1 MTTFKRD
8 KNPYIVDNSISGWQ
22 VHEYL
27 RKWTEFTGE
36 LDIATGYFEIGAL
49 LKLDGAWQKIDNI
62 RILMGNEVTYRTR
75 NALLEA
81 LKRRLNSELE
91 LSVEEM
97 KDSRPLLS
105 GVEAIRDALERGKIE
120 VRVFDEGKFHAK
132 CYITHERTGFFGP
145 QALVGSSNFT
155 APGLTDNVELN
166 IHVQTGNDV
175 EELQNWFEYHWEKGK
190 DVSKDV
196 LKIIT
201 KHIRLYTPFE
211 VYAKALHEY
220 CRGDNLTADEWEQ
233 TQSKMFKELDRYQ
246 KEAYWSMIKIA
257 QQHSGAFLCD
267 GVGLGKTYVGLMLIE
282 RLVIHEKKRVV
293 LLAPKSA
300 RESVWDKDL
309 DRWLPHVKLDGVF
322 SNLAVYNHTD
332 LTRDSLRAQFEQ
344 AAAVAD
350 VVIVDEA
357 HHFRNTGQ
365 VPNYQNNDVSRYY
378 RLQQL
383 IDGSTRTNDGVSG
396 GKPKQVYLLTATPIN
411 NSISDFRHLIELFTP
426 SDTAFAKTLGVNSL
440 KTTFNMLERELRDVL
455 AARGEK
461 DATDIGDEASTFIR
475 GNRLFRAL
483 VVQRSRAYARASQM
497 AENKNTLL
505 FPNRKPPVVQNY
517 ALRDSYGKLFTLF
530 ENAFQTTTQTAQ
542 KPPLFTLA
550 MYNPTPYA
558 RNKSAV
564 DEWEANRNIAVVGLI
579 RTSFLKRFESS
590 IIAFEMSSIRLFL
603 KLRAFV
609 TKHAT
614 SKPQQD
620 RHKRWETMN
629 AAVITAVIARH
640 TELLATTDDELD
652 EDKIM
657 DEIRGKVPT
666 FSDAAYEIGAML
678 EDSRA
683 DMDMLLSFL
692 QETANYDVRHDDKVN
707 KLIELLKS
715 TKLAKQK
722 VIIFSEFADTAQY
735 IARQLIA
742 AGIDGV
748 EQIDSSSSSD
758 RNDVITRFAPYYN
771 RSSSN
776 QLRAKG
782 RTPIRVLV
790 STDVLSEG
798 LNLQDATFLI
808 NYDIHWNPVRLMQ
821 RIGRVDRRLNPA
833 VEHALKT
840 DHPEVAALRGSVTY
854 WNFLPPK
861 ELNKLLS
868 LYERVTNRT
877 IMISEVLGIEG
888 GKLITEEDKHRAI
901 AELNAGFDGI
911 TSEEE
916 SLRLEYQKLLTDYP
930 TLEAELN
937 ALPLTYSGKTS
948 TTTTKGIFFCYALP
962 AYDTVTGDYTHAAG
976 TVRWY
981 LYDVETQK
989 ILESATE
996 IATHI
1001 RADRKTPRVF
1011 ALSES
1016 QVIDIRKKVL
1026 TYIKNDYLR
1035 KIDAPQGV
1043 NAKLRCWMALQ

>member
-1 MTTFKRD
+1 MTTSKRD
-8 KNPYIVDNSISGWQ
+8 KNPYIIDNSMSEWK
-22 VHEYL
+22 VSEYL
-27 RKWTEFTGE
+27 RRWTEFSGR

-49 LKLDGAWQKIDNI
+49 LELDGDWQKIDNI
-62 RILMGNEVTYRTR
+62 RILMGNEVTFRTR
-75 NALLEA
+75 NALLDA

-91 LSVEEM
+91 HSVEEM
-97 KDSRPLLS
+97 KDIRPLLS
-105 GVEAIRDALERGKIE
+105 GVEAICDAIERGKIE
-120 VRVFDEGKFHAK
+120 VKVYDLGKFHAK
-132 CYITHERTGFFGP
+132 CYITHERSGFFGP

-155 APGLTDNVELN
+155 APGLSDNVELN

-175 EELQNWFEYHWEKGK
+175 EDLQKWYEFHWDKAK

-196 LKIIT
+196 LKILR
-201 KHIRLYTPFE
+201 KHVRLYSPFE

-233 TQSKMFKELDRYQ
+233 TQSKMFTELDRYQ
-246 KEAYWSMIKIA
+246 KEAYWSLIKIA
-257 QQHSGAFLCD
+257 QQHNGAFLCD
-267 GVGLGKTYVGLMLIE
+267 GVGLGKTFVGLMLIE
-282 RLVIHEKKRVV
+282 RLVLHEKKRVV
-293 LLAPKSA
+293 LFAPKAA
-300 RESVWDKDL
+300 REGVWDKHL
-309 DRWLPHVKLDGVF
+309 DEYLHHVKLEGVF
-322 SNLAVYNHTD
+322 SNLVVYNHTD
-332 LTRDSLRAQFEQ
+332 LTRESMRAQFEQ
-344 AAAVAD
+344 IAAVAD
-350 VVIVDEA
+350 VVIIDEA

-365 VPNYQNNDVSRYY
+365 APDYKNDDVSRYY
-378 RLQQL
+378 RMRDL
-383 IDGSTRTNDGVSG
+383 ILG
-396 GKPKQVYLLTATPIN
+396 GAKAKQVYMLTATPIN
-411 NSISDFRHLIELFTP
+411 NGIIDFRHLIELFAPT
-426 SDTAFAKTLGVNSL
+426 DTVFAKTLGINSL
-440 KTTFNMLERELRDVL
+440 KTTFNILERELRDVL
-455 AARGEK
+455 AKRGEK
-461 DATDIGDEASTFIR
+461 DATDIGDDASSFIR
-475 GNRLFRAL
+475 GNRIFKAL
-483 VVQRSRAYARASQM
+483 VVQRSRAYARASQL
-497 AENKNTLL
+497 AENKNTLT
-505 FPNRKPPVVQNY
+505 FPTRKDPVVQKY
-517 ALRDSYGKLFTLF
+517 ALRDSYGRLFSLF

-558 RNKSAV
+558 RNKGAV

-614 SKPQQD
+614 SKSQLE
-620 RHKRWETMN
+620 RHRRWETLN
-629 AAVITAVIARH
+629 AGTVSAVLARH
-640 TELLATTDDELD
+640 NELTGTSDEELD
-652 EDKIM
+652 EDQLM
-657 DEIRGKVPT
+657 DELRGKLPT
-666 FSDAAYEIGAML
+666 FSDKEYETDAML

-692 QETANYDVRHDDKVN
+692 QETANYNVRHDDKVN

-715 TKLAKQK
+715 PTLADQK

-735 IARQLIA
+735 IARQMKA
-742 AGIDGV
+742 AGITAV

-771 RSSSN
+771 RSSSAK
-776 QLRAKG
+776 LHAKG
-782 RTPIRVLV
+782 RSPIRVLV

-821 RIGRVDRRLNPA
+821 RIGRVDRRLNPT
-833 VEHALKT
+833 VEDALKR
-840 DHPEVAALRGSVTY
+840 DHPEVSALRGTVTY
-854 WNFLPPK
+854 WNFLPPN

-888 GKLITEEDKHRAI
+888 GKLITEQDRHRAI
-901 AELNAGFDGI
+901 AELNADFDGI

-916 SLRLEYQKLLTDYP
+916 SLRLEYQQLLTDHP

-937 ALPLTYSGKTS
+937 ALPLIHSGKASVTS
-948 TTTTKGIFFCYALP
+948 SKGIFFCYALP
-962 AYDTVTGDYTHAAG
+962 AFDTVSAEYTYAAG
-976 TVRWY
+976 DARWY
-981 LYDVETQK
+981 LYDVESQK
-989 ILESATE
+989 ILETETE

-1001 RADRKTPRVF
+1001 RSNRETLRIF
-1011 ALSES
+1011 TLSEA
-1016 QVIDIRKKVL
+1016 QVIEIRKKVL
-1026 TYIKNDYLR
+1026 THIKNNYLR